1 MHPGLR
7 NWRKRESSSYWRQLY
22 FCISEASAVILL
34 VIIPGTDIILPNQSC
49 LAVCE
54 WSAIGYM
61 VTFIHRGIFG
71 LFIMAMLLLPSPH
84 PVYPSCASRE
94 CTNLGI
100 LGQGNVYQ
108 SDVIFSPAHDT
119 RMTHDNQRGSHL
131 FDCTAAVMLLSC
143 CQLTDVTVCMS
154 PCYPVMLSCCHAV
167 TSLPHVT
174 RQWRS

>member
-1 MHPGLR
+1 
-7 NWRKRESSSYWRQLY
+7 
-22 FCISEASAVILL
+22 
-34 VIIPGTDIILPNQSC
+34 
-49 LAVCE
+49 
-54 WSAIGYM
+54 M
-61 VTFIHRGIFG
+61 VTFIHRGILFG

-84 PVYPSCASRE
+84 LVYPSSASRE

-100 LGQGNVYQ
+100 LGRGNVYQ

-119 RMTHDNQRGSHL
+119 CMTHDNQRGSHL

-154 PCYPVMLSCCHAV
+154 PCYPVMLSGCHAV

-174 RQWRS
+174 RQWRSSPMCRRFVCIAVDLYR

>member
-1 MHPGLR
+1 MEWH
-7 NWRKRESSSYWRQLY
+7 W
-22 FCISEASAVILL
+22 
-34 VIIPGTDIILPNQSC
+34 LP
-49 LAVCE
+49 L
-54 WSAIGYM
+54 
-61 VTFIHRGIFG
+61 HRGISG
-71 LFIMAMLLLPSPH
+71 LFIMAMFPDPH

-100 LGQGNVYQ
+100 LGRGNVYQ
-108 SDVIFSPAHDT
+108 STVIFSPAHDT

-174 RQWRS
+174 RQRRSSPMLSFCLQMINQGIAVDLHR

>member
-1 MHPGLR
+1 
-7 NWRKRESSSYWRQLY
+7 
-22 FCISEASAVILL
+22 
-34 VIIPGTDIILPNQSC
+34 
-49 LAVCE
+49 
-54 WSAIGYM
+54 M
-61 VTFIHRGIFG
+61 VTFIHRGISG
-71 LFIMAMLLLPSPH
+71 LFIMAMFPDPH

-100 LGQGNVYQ
+100 LGQGNVYIVYQ

-154 PCYPVMLSCCHAV
+154 PCYPVMLSCCDV
-167 TSLPHVT
+167 TTSCHQAEAFLAYVSSICL
-174 RQWRS
+174 QMLNYSIGMYSFLFLFQ